1 MRFRLLLVS
10 LGLLGTG
17 AWMLAPTMSADEQET
32 CDLAGLYSGLQEP
45 KSNWVKVDGRLLWE
59 EAAEEHRRRSG
70 VTAYFVPLVPRNW
83 EPGRPVKVFV
93 RVSAYEADELGEYV
107 TVEGLIQP
115 MGLPMDVRAVFEAEG
130 PQPAE
135 SPIYIHHGTDPVS
148 QRKFAHVVIAI
159 GLAGIGGFFLLGK
172 FSGSEDTPGYG
183 SRAQARSLDEHI
195 RANPEAEQ
203 RLLQQAQERESEID
217 RWMRERGMKH
227 DAPAETAEVELEDE
241 AVEDEEIAEDGETEE
256 VVADGR

>member
-1 MRFRLLLVS
+1 MRFRLLMVS
-10 LGLLGTG
+10 LVLLGTG

-32 CDLAGLYSGLQEP
+32 CDLAGLYGGLQEP
-45 KSNWVKVDGRLLWE
+45 KSNWVKIDGRLLWE
-59 EAAEEHRRRSG
+59 EAAVEEGRRGG
-70 VTAYFVPLVPRNW
+70 VSAYFVPFVPQNW
-83 EPGRPVKVFV
+83 RPGRPVKVFV
-93 RVSAYEADELGEYV
+93 RVSALEADDLGEYV

-115 MGLPMDVRAVFEAEG
+115 MGLPIDVRGVFAAHG

-135 SPIYIHHGTDPVS
+135 SPIYIHHGSDPVS

-172 FSGSEDTPGYG
+172 FSGSEDAGGYG

-203 RLLQQAQERESEID
+203 RMLQQAQERESEID
-217 RWMRERGMKH
+217 RWMRERGMKK
-227 DAPAETAEVELEDE
+227 DAPAETE
-241 AVEDEEIAEDGETEE
+241 AEDEEITEDGETEE
-256 VVADGR
+256 VVAGR